1 MLGVSSGYGSARGTY
16 VKSSGQKPVSQLP
29 SEKQAVTPIAKTASV
44 GRERVNPVEVNLP
57 TIPQGVDAQEEA
69 VRGRISPYE
78 EPALQAQL
86 GEAKSELAEA
96 DLEQTGQGKVS
107 SEAEI
112 ECECCRNRKYVDGS
126 TDGSVSYQTPT
137 HISPED
143 SAAKVMAHEQ
153 EHVVNEQLYAEQA
166 GREVLSQSVQLD
178 SAICPECGT
187 SYVSGGMTTTVTAPK
202 SEHQFTLSDSEIED
216 MMAYSAS

>member
-1 MLGVSSGYGSARGTY
+1 MLGLSSSYASARGTY
-16 VKSSGQKPVSQLP
+16 VKNAGQKQVTQVPM
-29 SEKQAVTPIAKTASV
+29 EKQAVTAIAKTAPV
-44 GRERVNPVEVNLP
+44 ARERVNPLEVNLP
-57 TIPQGVDAQEEA
+57 SIPQGVDAQEEA

-96 DLEQTGQGKVS
+96 DLTIGEEGK
-107 SEAEI
+107 EEI

-143 SAAKVMAHEQ
+143 SAAKVMAHEH
-153 EHVVNEQLYAEQA
+153 EHVFNEQLYAEQA

-178 SAICPECGT
+178 TSICPECGT

-202 SEHQFTLSDSEIED
+202 PEHQYTLSHSEIED